1 MYSELFSTM
10 SCTDILHQPYAG
22 QTFCGKYSAGR
33 EQVVK
38 YIIMY
43 DFTAIDRVPQ

>member
-1 MYSELFSTM
+1 M

-33 EQVVK
+33 EQQVVK